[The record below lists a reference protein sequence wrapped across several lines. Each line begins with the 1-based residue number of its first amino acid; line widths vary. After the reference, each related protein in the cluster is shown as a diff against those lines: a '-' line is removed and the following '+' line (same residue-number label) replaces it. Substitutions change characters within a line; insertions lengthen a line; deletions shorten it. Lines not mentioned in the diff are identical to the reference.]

1 MPAKTRSVTKFLN
14 MDLDIHAQTGLEQL
28 LRSISSSV
36 MVLHQAEQKASVE
49 LNESFASLEETAVG
63 LVKLINS
70 MGRQAR
76 DIWDQCEWQRLNI
89 GIQAGNEP
97 YASTFAISSKTV
109 SMLADAKFEVSFTVY
124 APRS

>member
-63 LVKLINS
+63 LVKLDQFHGAPGERHLGSVRVAKAQHRNS
-70 MGRQAR
+70 G
-76 DIWDQCEWQRLNI
+76 
-89 GIQAGNEP
+89 G
-97 YASTFAISSKTV
+97 
-109 SMLADAKFEVSFTVY
+109 
-124 APRS
+124 